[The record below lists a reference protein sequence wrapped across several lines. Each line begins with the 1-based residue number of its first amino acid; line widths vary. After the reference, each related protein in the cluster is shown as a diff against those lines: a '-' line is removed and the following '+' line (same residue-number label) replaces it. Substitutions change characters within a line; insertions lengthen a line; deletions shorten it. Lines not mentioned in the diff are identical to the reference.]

1 MFMRDENLE
10 QDNFQEE
17 EGEADFPEIVKLPLE
32 DILDLHTFLPKEI
45 PDLVEDYIQQAYQAG
60 FKQVRIIHGKGK
72 GVQRAI
78 VHSLL
83 KRNPYVEAL
92 KVPPLELGGWGATLV
107 ILKGS

>member
-1 MFMRDENLE
+1 MGDENLE
-10 QDNFQEE
+10 QGNSQREE
-17 EGEADFPEIVKLPLE
+17 EEADFPEIVELPLE
-32 DILDLHTFLPKEI
+32 DVLDLHTFLPKEI

-78 VHSLL
+78 VHSIL

-92 KVPPLELGGWGATLV
+92 KVPPLELGGWGVTLV
-107 ILKGS
+107 ILKDS